1 MVAAALIHL
10 ITVGTP
16 GQPAIRELIP
26 DGECRAVVTVGLV
39 TLPQGLQELALQA
52 EELGLVLGLEVV

>member
-1 MVAAALIHL
+1 MVATALIHL
-10 ITVGTP
+10 ITVGAP
-16 GQPAIRELIP
+16 RQPSIRELIP
-26 DGECRAVVTVGLV
+26 DGERCAVVTVGLV